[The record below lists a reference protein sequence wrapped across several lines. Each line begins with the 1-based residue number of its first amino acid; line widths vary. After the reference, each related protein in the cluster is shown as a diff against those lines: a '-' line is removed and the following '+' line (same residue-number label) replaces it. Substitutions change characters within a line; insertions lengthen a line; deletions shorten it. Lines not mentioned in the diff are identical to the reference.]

1 MADIFVTDT
10 GMRTFGDPSSETT
23 LNVTVLIEW
32 GTTDGLIFGIH
43 DAVTVE
49 AIPPES
55 GQWSTLFLDAVKAWA
70 TANGH
75 TIIRLVMVD
84 YQLTTP

>member
-10 GMRTFGDPSSETT
+10 GTRTFGDPSSATA

-32 GTTDGLIFGIH
+32 GTTDGLLFGIH
-43 DAVTVE
+43 DAITVE
-49 AIPPES
+49 AIPPET
-55 GQWSTLFLDAVKAWA
+55 GQWGVLFLDAVRDWA

-75 TIIRLVMVD
+75 NIVRMIMAD
-84 YQLTTP
+84 YQITNV